1 MLEVKDLRVR
11 YGVVEAV
18 KGISFQVSAGAIVSL
33 IGANGAGKTTS
44 LRALT
49 GLVRPSGGDVR
60 FENTSLIGVPPH
72 DIVRLGI
79 AHVPE
84 GRRLFPKM
92 TVLENLK
99 MGAYLSTRKA
109 DAASTLAMIYEH
121 FPILRQRGGQLA
133 GSLSGGEQQMLAI
146 ARALMTRPKL
156 LLLDEPS
163 MGLSPIMTAEI
174 GKVIRQINAMDVSIV
189 LVEQNA
195 MLALTLAR
203 YGYVLE
209 TGSVVMEG
217 KADELLRLALEHQ
230 AAGLQQIAVA
240 GEREGQH
247 RVLLHEDDRYAQRV
261 DLPDDLAD
269 LGRHDRREPHRRLV
283 EQQELRPRH
292 ERAGDREHLLLA
304 AGERAGAL
312 ASALLQDGKVL
323 VDHRERLGRVGLAPA
338 EVRAH
343 LQILEHGHLGEEPSS
358 FRYVRDPEAHDLVR
372 RQAENRR
379 LLEMDV
385 AAAGSDEPAERAKA
399 RRLARAVR
407 ADQADDRAR
416 RNVERDALHG
426 FHRAVANAEVLN
438 LEHARARRRGRP
450 RSPRDSCSL
459 RPACPRR
466 ASDRSSAR

>member
-18 KGISFQVSAGAIVSL
+18 KGISFHVSAGAIVSL

-121 FPILRQRGGQLA
+121 FPILGQRGGQLA

-209 TGSVVMEG
+209 TGTVVMEG
-217 KADELLRLALEHQ
+217 QADELLRD
-230 AAGLQQIAVA
+230 
-240 GEREGQH
+240 EGV
-247 RVLLHEDDRYAQRV
+247 RKAY
-261 DLPDDLAD
+261 
-269 LGRHDRREPHRRLV
+269 LG
-283 EQQELRPRH
+283 
-292 ERAGDREHLLLA
+292 
-304 AGERAGAL
+304 
-312 ASALLQDGKVL
+312 
-323 VDHRERLGRVGLAPA
+323 
-338 EVRAH
+338 
-343 LQILEHGHLGEEPSS
+343 I
-358 FRYVRDPEAHDLVR
+358 
-372 RQAENRR
+372 
-379 LLEMDV
+379 
-385 AAAGSDEPAERAKA
+385 
-399 RRLARAVR
+399 
-407 ADQADDRAR
+407 
-416 RNVERDALHG
+416 
-426 FHRAVANAEVLN
+426 
-438 LEHARARRRGRP
+438 
-450 RSPRDSCSL
+450 
-459 RPACPRR
+459 
-466 ASDRSSAR
+466 

>member
-1 MLEVKDLRVR
+1 MLAVKDLRVR
-11 YGVVEAV
+11 YGTVEAV
-18 KGISFQVSAGAIVSL
+18 KGISFEVGAGAIISL

-60 FENTSLIGVPPH
+60 FEETSLIGLAPH

-99 MGAYLSTRKA
+99 MGAYLRSRKS
-109 DAASTLAMIYEH
+109 DAPSTLAMIYEH
-121 FPILRQRGGQLA
+121 FPILKQRGGQLA

-209 TGSVVMEG
+209 TGSVVMQG
-217 KADELLRLALEHQ
+217 QADELLRD
-230 AAGLQQIAVA
+230 
-240 GEREGQH
+240 EGV
-247 RVLLHEDDRYAQRV
+247 RKAY
-261 DLPDDLAD
+261 
-269 LGRHDRREPHRRLV
+269 LG
-283 EQQELRPRH
+283 
-292 ERAGDREHLLLA
+292 
-304 AGERAGAL
+304 
-312 ASALLQDGKVL
+312 
-323 VDHRERLGRVGLAPA
+323 
-338 EVRAH
+338 
-343 LQILEHGHLGEEPSS
+343 I
-358 FRYVRDPEAHDLVR
+358 
-372 RQAENRR
+372 
-379 LLEMDV
+379 
-385 AAAGSDEPAERAKA
+385 
-399 RRLARAVR
+399 
-407 ADQADDRAR
+407 
-416 RNVERDALHG
+416 
-426 FHRAVANAEVLN
+426 
-438 LEHARARRRGRP
+438 
-450 RSPRDSCSL
+450 
-459 RPACPRR
+459 
-466 ASDRSSAR
+466 